1 MRIAVGLSGGVD
13 SAVAAALLRDAGHAV
28 IGVTMRIWDG
38 RALPAAA
45 GRGACYGP
53 DEVHDVEDAR
63 RVATALGI
71 PFHEIDLAAEYNAR
85 VLDPC
90 VRAYRSG
97 TTPNPCVHCNRSMK
111 FELLVERLRAS
122 GIACDAFATGHYARV
137 RRDEASGRY
146 LLCRALDR
154 DKDQSYFLC
163 LLTQALLATA
173 HFPLGELSKAQVRE
187 RARALN
193 LPVAE
198 KAESQDFVSGGYRAI
213 LGAAGEPGPLL
224 DEDGKVLGRHA
235 GIERY
240 TIGQRRGLGVAAAE
254 PLYVIAIE
262 TARNAVIVGPERRLY
277 RDRLIAEA
285 VNWIACDAL
294 TAPRRA
300 QATIRYR
307 HAGSPAQLTPI
318 DGGRVRVEFADPQ
331 RAVTPG
337 QAVVFYDDEVV
348 LGGGIIA
355 SQTPA

>member
-13 SAVAAALLRDAGHAV
+13 SAVAAALLRDAGHTV

-38 RALPAAA
+38 RALPAAV

-53 DEVHDVEDAR
+53 DEAHDVEDAR
-63 RVATALGI
+63 RVAAALEI

-85 VLDPC
+85 VLEPC
-90 VRAYRSG
+90 IRAYRSG

-111 FELLVERLRAS
+111 FELLVERLRAA
-122 GIACDAFATGHYARV
+122 GIACDAFATGHYARI
-137 RRDEASGRY
+137 RRDESSGRH
-146 LLCRALDR
+146 LLCRARDR

-163 LLTQALLATA
+163 LLTQPLLATA
-173 HFPLGELSKAQVRE
+173 CFPLGELSKAQVRE

-213 LGAAGEPGPLL
+213 LGESGSPGPLL
-224 DEDGKVLGRHA
+224 DEDGKLLGQHA

-254 PLYVIAIE
+254 PMYVIAIE
-262 TARNAVIVGPERRLY
+262 TSRNAVIVGPQRRLY

-285 VNWIACDAL
+285 VNWIAFDAL

-337 QAVVFYDDEVV
+337 QAVVFYDDDVV
-348 LGGGIIA
+348 LGGGTIA
-355 SQTPA
+355 SEVPV